1 MNIYEPHKSSIGN
14 IDANVMALIA
24 YGAAIV
30 VIFIP
35 GIKII
40 AWLAPIVIYILEK
53 DSNFVKFHAMQ
64 AFLINIVGIIF
75 SSIIFMII
83 GGSLGLMFFRPLAY
97 GALGTILLSAII
109 TGIVAIVITIFEI
122 ISMVKCYEYK
132 EYEIPLI
139 GIMARKIAHKNY

>member
-53 DSNFVKFHAMQ
+53 GSSFVKFHAMQ

-83 GGSLGLMFFRPLAY
+83 GGSIGLMFFRPLVY

-139 GIMARKIAHKNY
+139 GLMARKIAYKKY

>member
-14 IDANVMALIA
+14 VDANLMALIA

-40 AWLAPIVIYILEK
+40 SWLAPIVIYILEK
-53 DSNFVKFHAMQ
+53 DSHFVKFHSMQ
-64 AFLINIVGIIF
+64 AFLINVIGIAF
-75 SSIIFMII
+75 NIIILMII
-83 GGSLGLMFFRPLAY
+83 GGSIGMLFFRPIYY
-97 GALGTILLSAII
+97 GALGTIVLVGII
-109 TGIVAIVITIFEI
+109 TAIVAIVITIFEI
-122 ISMVKCYEYK
+122 IAMIKCYQYK

-139 GIMARKIAHKNY
+139 GTLTRKIVNKNH

>member
-14 IDANVMALIA
+14 IDANLMALIA

-40 AWLAPIVIYILEK
+40 SWLAPIVIYILEK
-53 DSNFVKFHAMQ
+53 DSYFVKFHSMQ
-64 AFLINIVGIIF
+64 AFLINVIGIIF
-75 SSIIFMII
+75 NIIILMII
-83 GGSLGLMFFRPLAY
+83 GGSMGMLFFRPFYY
-97 GALGTILLSAII
+97 GALGTIVLAGII
-109 TGIVAIVITIFEI
+109 TAIVAIVITIFEI
-122 ISMVKCYEYK
+122 IAMIKCYQYK

-139 GIMARKIAHKNY
+139 GTLARKIVNKNH

>member
-1 MNIYEPHKSSIGN
+1 MNIYEQHKSSIGN

-24 YGAAIV
+24 YGAAVV

-53 DSNFVKFHAMQ
+53 DSKFVKFHAMQ

-83 GGSLGLMFFRPLAY
+83 GGSLGLMFFRPLTY
-97 GALGTILLSAII
+97 GAIGTILLSAII

-139 GIMARKIAHKNY
+139 GIIARKVAHKNY

>member
-97 GALGTILLSAII
+97 GAIGTILLSAII

>member
-24 YGAAIV
+24 YGAAII

-35 GIKII
+35 GIKIV

-53 DSNFVKFHAMQ
+53 ESSFVKFHAMQ

-75 SSIIFMII
+75 NTIILMII
-83 GGSLGLMFFRPLAY
+83 GGSIGLMFFRTFSY
-97 GALGTILLSAII
+97 GALGTIILSAII
-109 TGIVAIVITIFEI
+109 TGIVAIVITIFEV
-122 ISMVKCYEYK
+122 ISMVKCYQYK

-139 GIMARKIAHKNY
+139 GRLSRKIAYKNY

>member
-40 AWLAPIVIYILEK
+40 ACLAPIVIYILEK
-53 DSNFVKFHAMQ
+53 DSSFVKFHAMQ

-83 GGSLGLMFFRPLAY
+83 GGSIGLMFFRPLAY

-132 EYEIPLI
+132 EYEIPII
-139 GIMARKIAHKNY
+139 GLMARKIAYKKY

>member
-1 MNIYEPHKSSIGN
+1 MNIYEPHKSSIGD

-97 GALGTILLSAII
+97 GAIGTILLSAII

>member
-14 IDANVMALIA
+14 IDANIMALIA

-35 GIKII
+35 GIKVI
-40 AWLAPIVIYILEK
+40 AWLAPIVIYVLEK
-53 DSNFVKFHAMQ
+53 DSSFVKFHSMQ
-64 AFLINIVGIIF
+64 AFLINIAGIIF

-83 GGSLGLMFFRPLAY
+83 GGSIGLMFFRPMAY
-97 GALGTILLSAII
+97 GALGTILLSAMI

-139 GIMARKIAHKNY
+139 GLMAKKIAYKKY

>member
-97 GALGTILLSAII
+97 GAIGTILLSAII

-132 EYEIPLI
+132 EYEIPFI

>member
-14 IDANVMALIA
+14 VDANLMTLIA

-40 AWLAPIVIYILEK
+40 SWLVPIVIYILEK
-53 DSNFVKFHAMQ
+53 DSHFVKFHSMQ
-64 AFLINIVGIIF
+64 AFLINVVGIIF
-75 SSIIFMII
+75 NIIILMIV
-83 GGSLGLMFFRPLAY
+83 GGSIGMLFFRPFYYDVLE
-97 GALGTILLSAII
+97 TILSAGII
-109 TGIVAIVITIFEI
+109 TIIVTIVIIIFEI
-122 ISMVKCYEYK
+122 IAMVKCYQYK

-139 GIMARKIAHKNY
+139 GILARKIVNKNH